1 MITAA
6 GQKYSLVI
14 NEAAWYIRMSQRIL
28 LFFNRLIRGAW
39 LPGEIAYVA
48 SRRFDTDA
56 VLQKIM
62 ESDKESFAAFYERYR
77 GRVYRFIVRQYGTG
91 DFGKAAYYSGW
102 RHLVVSSRSSQS
114 PKDLKFAF
122 FQYLGKTASG
132 QPVSMHVEG
141 QSNYLP
147 RDIEEDGKWSVV
159 FIDNFKR
166 LPDAMKRRFL
176 FKHEIGLR
184 PNAIARILDDKTKH
198 IEKAI
203 EEAERMLRYS
213 MEEAGCP
220 KTLSLD
226 KLYRESRVVKPPAS
240 WDNEILDSFD
250 IWLRQVNSP
259 QQGKR
264 QVGDGDNGPR
274 GGGLGEKLKDWGDRF
289 RQQASQLKERFA
301 SKDKKRHLSI
311 SHR

>member
-1 MITAA
+1 
-6 GQKYSLVI
+6 
-14 NEAAWYIRMSQRIL
+14 
-28 LFFNRLIRGAW
+28 
-39 LPGEIAYVA
+39 
-48 SRRFDTDA
+48 
-56 VLQKIM
+56 M

-77 GRVYRFIVRQYGTG
+77 GRVYRFVVRQYGTG

-102 RHLVVSSRSSQS
+102 RHLVVSSRKSQS

-122 FQYLGKTASG
+122 FQYLGKSTSG
-132 QPVSMHVEG
+132 QPVSMHAEG

-159 FIDNFKR
+159 FIEHFKR

-176 FKHEIGLR
+176 FKHEIGLSN
-184 PNAIARILDDKTKH
+184 NAIARILDDKTKY
-198 IEKAI
+198 IEKSI

-240 WDNEILDSFD
+240 WDNEILDSFE
-250 IWLRQVNSP
+250 IWLRQADSP
-259 QQGKR
+259 DQRKGH
-264 QVGDGDNGPR
+264 VEDEDNDPR
-274 GGGLGEKLKDWGDRF
+274 GGNMGERLKGWGERF
-289 RQQASQLKERFA
+289 KQQASQLKEKFA
-301 SKDKKRHLSI
+301 SKARKRHLSI